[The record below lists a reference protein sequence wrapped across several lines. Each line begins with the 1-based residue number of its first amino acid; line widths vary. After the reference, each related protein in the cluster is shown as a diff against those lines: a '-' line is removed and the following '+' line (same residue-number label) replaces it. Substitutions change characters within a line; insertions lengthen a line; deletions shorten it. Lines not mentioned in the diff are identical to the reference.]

1 MASFTRT
8 NGIGLANAT
17 KYETA
22 NVTTFVL
29 TAGSTPTY
37 GIGGTLEAIAQ
48 EFNPM
53 IMEASGT
60 KIIMVMDGHATST
73 ADIARRAS
81 EIIAS
86 TTCAQPASIIGM

>member
-1 MASFTRT
+1 MAAFTRT
-8 NGIGLANAT
+8 NGLGHADGT

-29 TAGSTPTY
+29 TAGSTPTT
-37 GIGGTLEAIAQ
+37 GIGGTLEAIGQ

-53 IMEASGT
+53 IMEADGT
-60 KIIMVMDGHATST
+60 KIIMVMDGHNTST
-73 ADIARRAS
+73 ADIAARAS

-86 TTCAQPASIIGM
+86 TTCAQPSTLVGM

>member
-1 MASFTRT
+1 MAAFTRT
-8 NGIGLANAT
+8 NGVGHADTT

-29 TAGSTPTY
+29 TAGSSPTT

-53 IMEASGT
+53 IMEADDT
-60 KIIMVMDGHATST
+60 KIIMVMDGHNTST
-73 ADIARRAS
+73 ADIAARAS
-81 EIIAS
+81 EIIGS

>member
-8 NGIGLANAT
+8 NGVGHADAT

-22 NVTTFVL
+22 QVTTFVL
-29 TAGSTPTY
+29 TAGSTPTT

-53 IMEASGT
+53 IFEADGT
-60 KIIMVMDGHATST
+60 KIIMVMDGHAVDT

-81 EIIAS
+81 EIIGS
-86 TTCAQPASIIGM
+86 TTCAQPTTLVGM

>member
-8 NGIGLANAT
+8 NGVGHADGT

-22 NVTTFVL
+22 QVTTFVL
-29 TAGSTPTY
+29 TAGSTPTT

-53 IMEASGT
+53 IFEADGT
-60 KIIMVMDGHATST
+60 KIIMVMDGHAVDTT
-73 ADIARRAS
+73 DIARRAS

-86 TTCAQPASIIGM
+86 TTCAQPSSLVGM

>member
-1 MASFTRT
+1 MAEVTRVHGT
-8 NGIGLANAT
+8 GHADTT

-53 IMEASGT
+53 IMEADGT
-60 KIIMVMDGHATST
+60 KIVMVMDGHNTDT
-73 ADIARRAS
+73 ADIAARAS
-81 EIIAS
+81 EIIAA

>member
-1 MASFTRT
+1 MASVTRV
-8 NGIGLANAT
+8 NGLGHANAT

-22 NVTTFVL
+22 QVTTFVL

-60 KIIMVMDGHATST
+60 KIIMVMDGHATDT

-81 EIIAS
+81 EIIAT
-86 TTCAQPASIIGM
+86 TTCAQPTSIIGM

>member
-1 MASFTRT
+1 MAEVTRVHGT
-8 NGIGLANAT
+8 GHADVT

-29 TAGSTPTY
+29 TAGTTPTT
-37 GIGGTLEAIAQ
+37 GVGGTLEAIAQ

-53 IMEASGT
+53 IMEADGT
-60 KIIMVMDGHATST
+60 KIVMVMDGHNATTDS
-73 ADIARRAS
+73 IAARAS

-86 TTCAQPASIIGM
+86 TTCAQPTTLVGM

>member
-1 MASFTRT
+1 MAAFTRT
-8 NGIGLANAT
+8 NGVGHANAT

-22 NVTTFVL
+22 QVTTFIL

-60 KIIMVMDGHATST
+60 KIVMVMDGHAVDT

-86 TTCAQPASIIGM
+86 TTCAQPTSIIGM

>member
-1 MASFTRT
+1 MAEVTRVHGVGHADT
-8 NGIGLANAT
+8 T

-29 TAGSTPTY
+29 TAGTTPTY

-53 IMEASGT
+53 IMEADGT
-60 KIIMVMDGHATST
+60 KIVMVMDGHNTDT
-73 ADIARRAS
+73 DDIAARAS
-81 EIIAS
+81 EIIAAS
-86 TTCAQPASIIGM
+86 TCAQPASILSM

>member
-8 NGIGLANAT
+8 NGIGHANAT

-22 NVTTFVL
+22 NVTTFII
-29 TAGSTPTY
+29 TAGTTPTT

-60 KIIMVMDGHATST
+60 KIVMVMDGHSTDT

-81 EIIAS
+81 EIIAAS
-86 TTCAQPASIIGM
+86 TCAQPASIIGM

>member
-1 MASFTRT
+1 MAEVTRVH
-8 NGIGLANAT
+8 GVGHADAT

-29 TAGSTPTY
+29 TAGGAPTA

-53 IMEASGT
+53 IMEADGT
-60 KIIMVMDGHATST
+60 KIVMVMDGHNTDT
-73 ADIARRAS
+73 DDIATRAS
-81 EIIAS
+81 EIIAG
-86 TTCAQPASIIGM
+86 TTCAQPASILGM

>member
-1 MASFTRT
+1 MAEVTRVHGT
-8 NGIGLANAT
+8 GHADVT

-29 TAGSTPTY
+29 TAGSSPTA

-53 IMEASGT
+53 IMEANDT
-60 KIIMVMDGHATST
+60 KIVMVMDGHNTDT
-73 ADIARRAS
+73 DDIAARAS
-81 EIIAS
+81 EIIAG
-86 TTCAQPASIIGM
+86 TTCAQPTSILGM

>member
-8 NGIGLANAT
+8 NGIGHANAT

>member
-8 NGIGLANAT
+8 NGVGHADAT

-22 NVTTFVL
+22 QVTTFVL
-29 TAGSTPTY
+29 TAGSTPTT

-53 IMEASGT
+53 IFEADGT
-60 KIIMVMDGHATST
+60 KIIMVMDGHNTDT
-73 ADIARRAS
+73 DDIARRAS

-86 TTCAQPASIIGM
+86 TTCAQPSSLIGM

>member
-1 MASFTRT
+1 MAAVTRT
-8 NGIGLANAT
+8 NGVGHADTT

-29 TAGSTPTY
+29 TAGSTPST
-37 GIGGTLEAIAQ
+37 GVGGTLELIAQ

-53 IMEASGT
+53 IMEANGT
-60 KIIMVMDGHATST
+60 KIVMVMDGHNTST
-73 ADIARRAS
+73 ADIAARAS

-86 TTCAQPASIIGM
+86 TTCAQPTSILGM

>member
-8 NGIGLANAT
+8 NGVGHADAT

-22 NVTTFVL
+22 QVTTFVL
-29 TAGSTPTY
+29 TAGSTPTT
-37 GIGGTLEAIAQ
+37 GIGGTLEKIAQ

-53 IMEASGT
+53 IFEASGT

-86 TTCAQPASIIGM
+86 TTCAQPSSLIGM

>member
-8 NGIGLANAT
+8 NGIGHANAT

-60 KIIMVMDGHATST
+60 KIIMVMDGHATDT
-73 ADIARRAS
+73 DDIARRAS
-81 EIIAS
+81 EIIGS
-86 TTCAQPASIIGM
+86 TTCAQPSSIIGM